1 MSNNG
6 STALEV
12 TLSFLLGTAT
22 GFILGVLFAPA
33 SGEDTRKKIQ
43 ERAQQTGAKAKENYE
58 KIAKEAE
65 KGIAAVKEKA
75 AGGVTTVKEKTTEG
89 IEAVKDF
96 VEKKKEE
103 IAKKPPEDLPKPDN
117 KNSDI
122 F

>member
-1 MSNNG
+1 MSSNNG

-43 ERAQQTGAKAKENYE
+43 ERAKNVGEKAKVGYE
-58 KIAKEAE
+58 KVAKEAE
-65 KGIAAVKEKA
+65 KSAQVVKQ
-75 AGGVTTVKEKTTEG
+75 KTNEG
-89 IEAVKDF
+89 IEAVKEF

-103 IAKKPPEDLPKPDN
+103 ISKKTETPGSSAPK
-117 KNSDI
+117 KEKDI